1 MEKNRIRSVKTGKSM
16 RMSYQ
21 RQEEVLEMPNLI
33 EVQRDSYKW
42 FLDEGL
48 REVFDDISPIADYSG
63 KLSLEFI
70 DFTFDEKD
78 AKYTIEQCKE
88 RDATYAAPLK
98 VRVRLINKETEEIN
112 EHEIFMGDL
121 PIMTVTGT
129 FVINGAERV
138 IVSQL
143 VRSPGIYY
151 GIGHDKVGKELYTC
165 TVIPNRGAWLEY
177 ETDSNDVFYVRVD
190 RTRKVPITV
199 LIRALGYGTN
209 AEIIDLFGEEPKIL
223 ASFTKDTSTNYQEGL
238 LELYKKIRT
247 AEPLAVE
254 SAESLIMAMFFDPR
268 RYDLAKV
275 GRYKFNKKLALK
287 NRISGQVLAEDVVDP
302 STGEVIAE
310 AGTVVD
316 RALAT
321 QIQNAAVPALWIQT
335 ETRNVKIL
343 SSMMV
348 DIRSWIPELEDPKSI
363 GVTELVYYPVLAQ
376 ILEEYDSLE
385 DRIEAIKRDISD
397 LIPKHITKEDI
408 FATINYNMHLEW
420 GAGTDDDIDHLGN
433 RRIRAVGELLQNQYR
448 IGLSRLERVVRE
460 RMTTQD
466 LEGI

>member
-151 GIGHDKVGKELYTC
+151 AIAHDKLGKRLFSS

-199 LIRALGYGTN
+199 LISSVKSQRSLQVLQRIHPPTIRKVFLNYTRKSVRVSRLQLRVRRALSMQCSLIREDMTLRKLDVIN
-209 AEIIDLFGEEPKIL
+209 LTR
-223 ASFTKDTSTNYQEGL
+223 SSTSTE
-238 LELYKKIRT
+238 
-247 AEPLAVE
+247 
-254 SAESLIMAMFFDPR
+254 ESLVTDWLRMLLM
-268 RYDLAKV
+268 LLQAKSWQ
-275 GRYKFNKKLALK
+275 KK
-287 NRISGQVLAEDVVDP
+287 
-302 STGEVIAE
+302 
-310 AGTVVD
+310 
-316 RALAT
+316 
-321 QIQNAAVPALWIQT
+321 
-335 ETRNVKIL
+335 
-343 SSMMV
+343 
-348 DIRSWIPELEDPKSI
+348 
-363 GVTELVYYPVLAQ
+363 
-376 ILEEYDSLE
+376 
-385 DRIEAIKRDISD
+385 
-397 LIPKHITKEDI
+397 
-408 FATINYNMHLEW
+408 
-420 GAGTDDDIDHLGN
+420 
-433 RRIRAVGELLQNQYR
+433 ELL
-448 IGLSRLERVVRE
+448 
-460 RMTTQD
+460 
-466 LEGI
+466 